1 VTLALGRTD
10 LDQGRILAGR
20 EHRTVGEHE
29 ATSRRPAAGEQ
40 EEKQAMSSEW
50 TAPGQQTSS
59 GDPSDSSADPSHRAW
74 GAGPTPGQDA
84 PYGPGGAPSA
94 PERELVRRDGLFPL
108 RPLGLGQILAAAV
121 GIYRTRPRIVFGLSA
136 IVMGIAWILTT
147 VATSA
152 GMLPSFAGLQT
163 LMDDPEATVTPP
175 FSTATEIVATLVSSA
190 ATGLISLV
198 AVQLVTV
205 VLARLTLAEA
215 TGAAVPDA
223 ELRSTMRSRG
233 VAAVLTAILCSLLA
247 AVPMLIGTLPGAVLL
262 LLDSA
267 PLWLITTVL
276 LVGFGLGALGS
287 IAVWVLTSM
296 SVPALVIEGVGPLTA
311 IRRSFSL
318 TRGRRFWRILGILL
332 LIMVMYTMGQQMVVG
347 VFSVLSFVFYLVIL
361 LGTGGS
367 QMVLAM
373 IVLVVLSMIGVF
385 VAMVVLT
392 PFLAASTTTLYLDLR
407 MRFEAYD
414 IDLRRAQAEAR

>member
-1 VTLALGRTD
+1 
-10 LDQGRILAGR
+10 
-20 EHRTVGEHE
+20 
-29 ATSRRPAAGEQ
+29 
-40 EEKQAMSSEW
+40 
-50 TAPGQQTSS
+50 
-59 GDPSDSSADPSHRAW
+59 
-74 GAGPTPGQDA
+74 
-84 PYGPGGAPSA
+84 
-94 PERELVRRDGLFPL
+94 
-108 RPLGLGQILAAAV
+108 
-121 GIYRTRPRIVFGLSA
+121 VFGLSA

>member
-1 VTLALGRTD
+1 
-10 LDQGRILAGR
+10 
-20 EHRTVGEHE
+20 
-29 ATSRRPAAGEQ
+29 
-40 EEKQAMSSEW
+40 
-50 TAPGQQTSS
+50 
-59 GDPSDSSADPSHRAW
+59 
-74 GAGPTPGQDA
+74 
-84 PYGPGGAPSA
+84 
-94 PERELVRRDGLFPL
+94 
-108 RPLGLGQILAAAV
+108 
-121 GIYRTRPRIVFGLSA
+121 
-136 IVMGIAWILTT
+136 
-147 VATSA
+147 
-152 GMLPSFAGLQT
+152 
-163 LMDDPEATVTPP
+163 MDDPEATVTPP